1 MCLRVQTGE
10 DGGRVGDRLHV
21 SVPMHER
28 VSVIRVG
35 RNTNSLFRFIDLCD
49 LSAGPCCLIETH
61 QHVCEDAD
69 RC

>member
-35 RNTNSLFRFIDLCD
+35 RNTHSLFRFIDLCD
-49 LSAGPCCLIETH
+49 LSAGPRCFIETH
-61 QHVCEDAD
+61 QHVREDAD